1 MVGVRDLFRVGIG
14 PSSSHTVGPM
24 KAAAAFAGS
33 IAGREVARVRCDLL
47 GSLAWTGAGHASDR
61 AVMLGL
67 AGLSPESICPDE
79 VGGLI
84 AGVQATGKLTVNGRP
99 LPFDPASDIAFDR
112 EAPTPVHP
120 NTLVLSAFDAG
131 GERIEVQRWCS
142 IGGGFIAREHLVG
155 VEVATE
161 RSALPYPFATAAEL
175 LATCARTGMDMADVM
190 RANEAAA
197 HPGDDLDVYLDR
209 IALVMLASIDRGI
222 ATRGVLPGRLGV
234 ARRAPDLA
242 QRLADGARRNL
253 RSPHAVLDHV
263 SVFAIAVNEEN
274 AAGGRV
280 VTAPTNGAAG
290 VVPAV
295 LRYYRDFWPEA
306 DGDGERKFLLTAAA
320 IGSLIKRNASISGA
334 EVGCQ
339 GEVGTASSMAA
350 AGLTAALEGTPRQVE
365 NAAEIAMEHHL
376 GMTCDPI
383 AGLVQVPCIER
394 NAFGAV
400 KAINAA
406 SLALAGNGD
415 HLVHFD
421 QVIETMFRTGKDMH
435 AKYKE
440 TSQGGL
446 AVNFPEC

>member
-1 MVGVRDLFRVGIG
+1 MAGVRELFRVGLG

-24 KAAAAFAGS
+24 KAAAAFADA
-33 IAGREVARVRCDLL
+33 IAGRPVARVGCDLL
-47 GSLAWTGAGHASDR
+47 GSLAWTGAGHATDR
-61 AVMLGL
+61 AVVLGL
-67 AGLSPESICPDE
+67 AGMRPDT
-79 VGGLI
+79 VDPDMIDRLMAAVAASGR
-84 AGVQATGKLTVNGRP
+84 LTVNGRS
-99 LPFDPASDIAFDR
+99 LPFDPAVDIVFDR
-112 EAPTPVHP
+112 DAPTPVHP
-120 NTLVLSAFDAG
+120 NTLVLRAHDAD
-131 GERIEVQRWCS
+131 GELIEAQRWCS
-142 IGGGFIAREHLVG
+142 IGGGFIAPEHLVG
-155 VEVATE
+155 VAPIDA
-161 RSALPYPFATAAEL
+161 SAAIPFPFATAADL
-175 LATCARTGMDMADVM
+175 LAICADTGLDMAGVM
-190 RANEAAA
+190 RANEQAE
-197 HPGDDLDVYLDR
+197 HPADDLDAHLDL
-209 IALVMLASIDRGI
+209 IVAAMMTCIDRGI
-222 ATRGVLPGRLGV
+222 ATGGVLPGRLRV
-234 ARRAPDLA
+234 SRRAPDLA
-242 QRLADGARRNL
+242 RRLVEGERRNL
-253 RSPHAVLDHV
+253 RSPHTVLDHV

-295 LRYYRDFWPEA
+295 LRYYRDFWPGA
-306 DGDGERKFLLTAAA
+306 DRDGERVFLLTAAA

>member
-24 KAAAAFAGS
+24 KAAAAFAEA

-47 GSLAWTGAGHASDR
+47 GSLAWTGAGHSSDR

-67 AGLSPESICPDE
+67 AGLRPEAIGPDE
-79 VGGLI
+79 IDGLV
-84 AGVQATGKLTVNGRP
+84 AGVHATGRLTINGRS
-99 LPFDPASDIAFDR
+99 LPFVPAMQIVFDR

-120 NTLVLSAFDAG
+120 NTLVLRAYGADG
-131 GERIEVQRWCS
+131 GVMEEQRWCS

-155 VEVATE
+155 VDV
-161 RSALPYPFATAAEL
+161 SADRAAIPFPFATAADL
-175 LATCARTGMDMADVM
+175 LAICAGTGMSMAEVM
-190 RANEAAA
+190 RANEAAQ
-197 HPGDDLDVYLDR
+197 HPSDDPDAYLDR
-209 IALVMLASIDRGI
+209 IGAVMMACIDRGI

-234 ARRAPDLA
+234 TRRAPELA
-242 QRLADGARRNL
+242 ARLTEAERRNV
-253 RSPHAVLDHV
+253 RSPHTVMDHV

-290 VVPAV
+290 VLPAV
-295 LRYYRDFWPEA
+295 LRYYRDFWPDADEA
-306 DGDGERKFLLTAAA
+306 GERTLLLTAAA

-350 AGLTAALEGTPRQVE
+350 AGLTAVLGGTPPQVE

-406 SLALAGNGD
+406 SLALAGNGE
-415 HLVHFD
+415 HLVHLD
-421 QVIETMFRTGKDMH
+421 QVVDTMFRTGKDMH

>member
-24 KAAAAFAGS
+24 KAAAAFAEA
-33 IAGREVARVRCDLL
+33 IAGRGAARVRCDLL

-61 AVMLGL
+61 AVLLGL
-67 AGLSPESICPDE
+67 AGLRPETMVPDE
-79 VGGLI
+79 VDGLI
-84 AGVQATGKLTVNGRP
+84 AAVHATGRLMIGGRS
-99 LPFDPASDIAFDR
+99 LRFDPATDIIFDR

-120 NTLVLSAFDAG
+120 NTLVLRAFDAAG
-131 GERIEVQRWCS
+131 GLMEVQRWCS
-142 IGGGFIAREHLVG
+142 IGGGFITREHLVG
-155 VEVATE
+155 VDVAAE
-161 RSALPYPFATAAEL
+161 RSATPFPFATAGEL
-175 LATCARTGMDMADVM
+175 LAICARTGMDMAAVM
-190 RANEAAA
+190 RANEAAEQ
-197 HPGDDLDVYLDR
+197 PSGDLDAYLDR
-209 IALVMLASIDRGI
+209 IAAVMLACIDRGV

-234 ARRAPDLA
+234 VRRAPDLA
-242 QRLADGARRNL
+242 QRLAEGARRNI

-263 SVFAIAVNEEN
+263 SLFAIAVNEEN

-295 LRYYRDFWPEA
+295 LRYYRDFWPDA
-306 DGDGERKFLLTAAA
+306 DGDGERRFLLTAAA

-350 AGLTAALEGTPRQVE
+350 AGLTAALGGTPRQVE

-415 HLVHFD
+415 HLVHLD
-421 QVIETMFRTGKDMH
+421 QVIDTMFRTGKDMH